1 MLGDLSNR
9 FGLLC
14 LHLLC
19 LYLFNR
25 RPGFSWNCS
34 LTLKLNFK
42 FGLVHHFTKLG
53 SGEYYLEELETEVQV
68 TSDTDSL
75 TFWKLSA
82 HLKIVKDRI
91 YIAQLC
97 PKRQRRLR
105 QQAGYRG
112 GWRKYIKKSCSI
124 STYLSNQMAQ
134 VIHFVSFL
142 WLTICNPDI
151 TDIALKLCSRLQWD
165 PIHDKERLSV
175 AGFIST

>member
-1 MLGDLSNR
+1 MIFYFWTICIILIAPLGDLSNR

-25 RPGFSWNCS
+25 RPGFSRNCS

-75 TFWKLSA
+75 TFRKLSA

-112 GWRKYIKKSCSI
+112 GWRKNILKRGVQ
-124 STYLSNQMAQ
+124 YLHICPNR
-134 VIHFVSFL
+134 
-142 WLTICNPDI
+142 WLQ
-151 TDIALKLCSRLQWD
+151 L
-165 PIHDKERLSV
+165 
-175 AGFIST
+175 F